1 LRINCE
7 FPYPQ
12 SAINPQSAI
21 RNLSCLNQANILM
34 RTHRDLDQLQRRFLG
49 LFGEGPQEA
58 RLFSAPGRIEIGGNH
73 TDHNHGRV
81 LAAAV
86 DLNTIALA
94 RSNDSGRIRVHSA
107 GYPEVF
113 EVELNGDWTAAR
125 ADEKESP
132 TALIRGVASGLA
144 SHGVRINGMDAA
156 VDSRIGEGSGLSSSA
171 AFEVLIATALNDL
184 CAGGSVGQRWIAR
197 LCQRAER
204 NYFGK
209 PTGLMDQT
217 VSVQGGTLFIDFRDA
232 ENPVVEQITFDWE
245 AAGLQI
251 VVVNTGSSHADLTAE
266 YAAITNEMQTV
277 AVALGGSV
285 LRDISRDHFL
295 AQMGALHGRVCD
307 RALLRALHFF
317 DEDDRVVRQVA
328 ALRSGEVEEF
338 LKLVVD
344 SGRSSWMFCQNCYR
358 LPDQQGIPIALAASG
373 AILKDGGAWRVHGG
387 GFAGTILAFVPKDRL
402 TRYLETMNALF
413 GQEACQVVTIRTA
426 GAGRLSEPR
435 A

>member
-1 LRINCE
+1 MHSPHD
-7 FPYPQ
+7 F
-12 SAINPQSAI
+12 
-21 RNLSCLNQANILM
+21 
-34 RTHRDLDQLQRRFLG
+34 DQLRRTFLG

-86 DLNTIALA
+86 DLDSTALA
-94 RSNDSGRIRVHSA
+94 RSTESGRIRVHSA
-107 GYPEVF
+107 GYPGVF
-113 EVELNGDWTAAR
+113 EVDLNGDWTAAR

-144 SHGVRINGMDAA
+144 GHGVPINGLDAA

-171 AFEVLIATALNDL
+171 AFEVLLATALNDL
-184 CAGGSVGQRWIAR
+184 CGAGRVDQRQIAG

-217 VSVQGGTLFIDFRDA
+217 VSARGGTLFIDFRDA
-232 ENPVVEQITFDWE
+232 ENPLIEPIIFDWE

-266 YAAITNEMQTV
+266 YAAITSEMQSV
-277 AVALGGSV
+277 AFALGGSV
-285 LRDISRDHFL
+285 LRDISRDDFL
-295 AQMGALHGRVCD
+295 AQMGALHGRVSD

-328 ALRSGEVEEF
+328 ALRSGEVGEF
-338 LKLVVD
+338 LKLVGD

-358 LPDQQGIPIALAASG
+358 LPGQQGIPIGLAASG
-373 AILKDGGAWRVHGG
+373 AILEGSGAWRVHGG

-402 TRYLETMNALF
+402 TRYLETMDALF
-413 GQEACQVVTIRTA
+413 GQEACEVVTIRKA
-426 GAGRLSEPR
+426 GAGRLKTKD
-435 A
+435 